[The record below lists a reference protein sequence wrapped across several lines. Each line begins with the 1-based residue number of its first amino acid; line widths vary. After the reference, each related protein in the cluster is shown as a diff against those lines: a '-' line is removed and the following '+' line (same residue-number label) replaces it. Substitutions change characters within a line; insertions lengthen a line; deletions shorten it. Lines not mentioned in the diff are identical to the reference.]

1 MKKILPFL
9 LIIALFSIMVIYVVY
24 NWHLT
29 NNANVTENKEL
40 PLNPQEESFDTQES
54 PFGIWET
61 GHYVDEFDEETEYQ
75 YVRNADKIIG
85 EFSNSATEGSAL
97 AVRLLIDNPFD
108 ISIILYEYAG
118 KNPVKKG
125 RGTYSMS
132 IQDKDGKRYH
142 IDAYNS
148 SDRLTLRADKANT
161 LYEALSKGGSV
172 KFVISNLDY
181 ANSVYK
187 FTILNA
193 DHLKDAL
200 KSINAISE

>member
-1 MKKILPFL
+1 MKKTFL
-9 LIIALFSIMVIYVVY
+9 LIIAFLSIMITSAVYYLYITNSSVV
-24 NWHLT
+24 
-29 NNANVTENKEL
+29 AENKEL
-40 PLNPQEESFDTQES
+40 PLNEQEKSFDTQEN

-61 GHYVDEFDEETEYQ
+61 AHYVDEFDEETEYQ

-108 ISIILYEYAG
+108 ISILLYEYAG
-118 KNPVKKG
+118 RNPVKRG
-125 RGTYSMS
+125 RGTYSIS
-132 IQDKDGKRYH
+132 IQDKDGKRCH
-142 IDAYNS
+142 IEAYNS

-161 LYEALSKGGSV
+161 LYEALSKGGNV

-181 ANSVYK
+181 ASSVYK
-187 FTILNA
+187 FTIPNT

-200 KSINAISE
+200 KSINAINE